1 MVKAKDFKNK
11 CKARK
16 RRRHCSSRR
25 ALPLSIEDGRKVA
38 IEATA
43 ENFCSTDYL
52 NKDNYSNMAIIK
64 VTLDLAN
71 ENDVDSWKSKLENL
85 DNKKTFYIYW

>member
-1 MVKAKDFKNK
+1 
-11 CKARK
+11 
-16 RRRHCSSRR
+16 
-25 ALPLSIEDGRKVA
+25 
-38 IEATA
+38 
-43 ENFCSTDYL
+43 
-52 NKDNYSNMAIIK
+52 MAIIK